1 MYQSFINLLSE
12 AGYKKFMSEIGP
24 VYLLEDGENRQIV
37 FVTYHKNQI
46 QEPVYLLDYKDSL
59 LEIGETIF
67 PGKESEILCIMIVDD
82 GLLLENQIEDNP
94 YFSVWIQDEVSG
106 KLYMSKG
113 SEEKFRQL
121 WHLIQVLSES
131 AKEEME
137 QIESSEKNQWQELK
151 DFFTPINLGLIIS
164 NIIIFLLGK
173 YVYTDIME
181 KGVME
186 WVSVISNHEYYRFLT
201 SIFLHFDWEHLLNN
215 MIVLFL
221 SGSFVERY
229 LGSVKYLMS
238 YLICGLSGSMLSF
251 YFQIGG
257 QTTVWSAGASGAIY
271 GVLGILAVLLI
282 KKREAL
288 EGVQG
293 PGIFILVIGSI
304 FQSYQTIGTD
314 NWAHLG
320 GLVSGVIL
328 GILLKKKQKAE
339 K

>member
-12 AGYKKFMSEIGP
+12 AGYKKFMSKIGP
-24 VYLLEDGENRQIV
+24 VYILEDSEKPQIV
-37 FVTYHKNQI
+37 FVTYHKNQTK
-46 QEPVYLLDYKDSL
+46 EPVYLLDYKDDL
-59 LEIGETIF
+59 LEISETIF
-67 PGKESEILCIMIVDD
+67 PEKQSDILCIMIVDD
-82 GLLLENQIEDNP
+82 GLLMENQIVDDP

-106 KLYMSKG
+106 KLYMNKG
-113 SEEKFRQL
+113 SEKKFEQL
-121 WHLIQVLSES
+121 WHLIQELSES
-131 AKEEME
+131 AKKEME
-137 QIESSEKNQWQELK
+137 QEETFEKTQWQELK
-151 DFFTPINLGLIIS
+151 SFFTPINLGLIIC
-164 NIIIFLLGK
+164 NIIIFLLYK
-173 YVYTDIME
+173 YVNPSIME
-181 KGVME
+181 KGVVE
-186 WVSVISNHEYYRFLT
+186 WVSVFSRHEYYRFLT
-201 SIFLHFDWEHLLNN
+201 SVFLHFDWEHLFNN

-229 LGSVKYLMS
+229 LGSSKYFMS

-271 GVLGILAVLLI
+271 GVLGILAVLLVRHRG
-282 KKREAL
+282 KL
-288 EGVQG
+288 EGIQG

-320 GLVSGVIL
+320 GLAAGIVL

-339 K
+339 R